1 MPANVELDQT
11 TIQTQNNNYKNTAL
25 YTENGGDSSRFGV
38 FTYAGTGKPGDAS
51 TYSFGLFQF
60 DVGNNPN
67 VAQPALAAMG
77 FNQDDITNLSKHG
90 TLDQATLN
98 GLNTKLADALA
109 TPEGQTAYNNAIN
122 ETLADYAKAVQT
134 DVNDAST
141 TIRGEILSDPV
152 AVQRLYDLNNQFGT
166 ATLSA
171 LQGFVGGDLVTPGTL
186 KNPGSPIQWD
196 YKTTAQQNLSNFLFA
211 TPFGAANGA
220 VTRDNAF
227 DKAVAGETMPLNTIN
242 ISGNTGSDA
251 GSDPGVATFPTLQNT
266 RVNLDNGTSVH
277 VLGAS
282 DNNQY
287 QCGITASGAANLE
300 RVSGPNASTVSC
312 TVSSNGVGTFSV
324 NAPGDTVSVGA
335 GGVGTVAGDGNT
347 TTLASNPLTPSAA
360 SAVTDTGNNATAN
373 VGADDAIIMTGTGGT
388 VNASSFG
395 NLITQTGGT
404 LNFGANS
411 YANKVFGDT
420 NIASLTSGDYA
431 NFFGNGQTL
440 NLNGDYVLGGASN
453 SVFNIA
459 SGTNALI
466 GGDGSIVNAAAGT
479 NSLRFGGDQYL
490 INANAVPIFL
500 ADSNTG
506 RLNGTGLAVTTDNQN
521 LTFGSTSANTTVF
534 GSNNFAQTTAPFDFN
549 SIIFDPSG
557 TSNTSVWNGGALG
570 SSVSQTSGFDPN
582 TLNSYQLW
590 SNPNAQ
596 GTLYEALSNNTF
608 GGSTNIFT
616 PAAFVDPTY
625 GTETTNNTGQ
635 NFSGSVT
642 TDNFLLG
649 GMYAGQQMNFG
660 YNYDPNSVF
669 QGFNLNY
676 NFGDGSSQ
684 VASFDPFGNWTAGA
698 TDLSAYGG
706 YGLDGYNSGWNNSG
720 SAATSPPG
728 AAAAAA
734 AASAKALATAIAA
747 ERSLSAASSSPS
759 KTHAMIGAFHGHKAK
774 LTNVVKRSKTHFSAK
789 THNAILA
796 KAKALVAKAPPV
808 SKFNAVGGGKG
819 AQFAQEITTTQ
830 LKPHAAPITSP
841 LAIAAHLAQAMATFD
856 ATTGSLDHVM
866 LHTQDFRDRGTFAS
880 AHGMRMAAL

>member
-1 MPANVELDQT
+1 MPNPPQIKVAPDTPVNIGPVQTGTYTIVEAQDPLIGDAAGHNLFVVKDPAGIVVSELDGLATGSSGTIHEIGRPWDTLT
-11 TIQTQNNNYKNTAL
+11 TYVT
-25 YTENGGDSSRFGV
+25 
-38 FTYAGTGKPGDAS
+38 PGS
-51 TYSFGLFQF
+51 YLW
-60 DVGNNPN
+60 GNSE
-67 VAQPALAAMG
+67 Q
-77 FNQDDITNLSKHG
+77 
-90 TLDQATLN
+90 QATVFS
-98 GLNTKLADALA
+98 GSF
-109 TPEGQTAYNNAIN
+109 Q
-122 ETLADYAKAVQT
+122 AVQAEWT
-134 DVNDAST
+134 AAQTCAAYMNA
-141 TIRGEILSDPV
+141 
-152 AVQRLYDLNNQFGT
+152 NNINY
-166 ATLSA
+166 SA
-171 LQGFVGGDLVTPGTL
+171 LQTFGYNSNATATTLAACMAVQQPTSVTNDSWLGSSLPGVGTILLTPGQVGQAQTSAGIVPSTL
-186 KNPGSPIQWD
+186 QASYLQQDPYLSASTNSPTTASETFTNPGSGPTLIYASYQVD
-196 YKTTAQQNLSNFLFA
+196 GSA
-211 TPFGAANGA
+211 
-220 VTRDNAF
+220 
-227 DKAVAGETMPLNTIN
+227 
-242 ISGNTGSDA
+242 TGSATVQNATGQTVGTASLMQSASGQDQFVLG
-251 GSDPGVATFPTLQNT
+251 GSGGYNIPDGSVISTNS
-266 RVNLDNGTSVH
+266 GTSAT
-277 VLGAS
+277 LFG
-282 DNNQY
+282 DN
-287 QCGITASGAANLE
+287 
-300 RVSGPNASTVSC
+300 ST
-312 TVSSNGVGTFSV
+312 F
-324 NAPGDTVSVGA
+324 
-335 GGVGTVAGDGNT
+335 
-347 TTLASNPLTPSAA
+347 TLASNPLTPVLGSGL
-360 SAVTDTGNNATAN
+360 AVNGNGTVAN
-373 VGADDAIIMTGTGGT
+373 IGSNDAIIMTGTGGT